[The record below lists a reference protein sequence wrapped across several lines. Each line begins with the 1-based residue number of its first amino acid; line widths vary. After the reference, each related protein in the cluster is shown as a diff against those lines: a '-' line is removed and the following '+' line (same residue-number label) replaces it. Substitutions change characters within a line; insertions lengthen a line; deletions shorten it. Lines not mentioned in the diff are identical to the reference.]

1 MKVTLEIPDHI
12 AGQLANSPE
21 TLTQRLLETIA
32 IEAYRKGLIGSG
44 EVGQMLGFT
53 SRWDTYDF
61 LQREQAQPPYTT
73 ADLESDRATLKNLL
87 P

>member
-1 MKVTLEIPDHI
+1 MKITIEIPDAI
-12 AGQLANSPE
+12 AKQLADNSE
-21 TLTQRLLETIA
+21 TLTRRFLEAIA

-44 EVGQMLGFT
+44 EVGQMLGFS

-61 LQREQAQPPYTT
+61 LQREQAQPPYTI
-73 ADLESDRATLKNLL
+73 ADLESDLITLKTLL

>member
-1 MKVTLEIPDHI
+1 MKITLEIPDHI
-12 AGQLANSPE
+12 AGQLADNPE
-21 TLTQRLLETIA
+21 TLTRRFLETLA

-73 ADLESDRATLKNLL
+73 ADLESDRATLKTLL